1 MLRQRHMHNS
11 ALNDQCQ
18 QKLALNVGEKDQA
31 AKQAADHQERKE
43 RLKRESRWQNWC
55 IHSNLL
61 IFKFGTMVHLVQRG
75 MSVKFDSRNDWRSI
89 NLERKPW
96 IFEKLS
102 FRELCNWKLSG
113 LYSFDNMVIVH
124 WVKNGSKTER

>member
-1 MLRQRHMHNS
+1 MHNS

-18 QKLALNVGEKDQA
+18 QQLAVNVGEKDQA

-75 MSVKFDSRNDWRSI
+75 MSVKFDSRND
-89 NLERKPW
+89 
-96 IFEKLS
+96 
-102 FRELCNWKLSG
+102 
-113 LYSFDNMVIVH
+113 
-124 WVKNGSKTER
+124 